1 MLTRGSRRGGTKI
14 NLTHIRIYTSNFQRA
29 FQSTCILRE
38 ELYMLFSNVRTEFS
52 GLLDPRKM
60 GALEVRAFSSIAI
73 PARLVLKIQCAKD
86 DVASVEVSLSFIKRS
101 FHPPHLRVTSVL
113 NSD

>member
-1 MLTRGSRRGGTKI
+1 
-14 NLTHIRIYTSNFQRA
+14 LTHDRIYTSNFQRA

-60 GALEVRAFSSIAI
+60 GALEVRPLPPGRVSSSPSAN
-73 PARLVLKIQCAKD
+73 PVRRP
-86 DVASVEVSLSFIKRS
+86 SVQR
-101 FHPPHLRVTSVL
+101 RT
-113 NSD
+113 